1 MNDSLDASLPK
12 KLLLATDL
20 SARCD
25 RPLERARQLAAQWQ
39 AALELL
45 TVREGPQVPAEV
57 VQWLAGPEAS
67 TEAEFDARRDIA
79 REFDGCGFPV
89 SLHFADGDVAEAI
102 AQAAGRMDSDLVIAG
117 AARAN
122 TLGEMFLGSTVER
135 LARSLG
141 RPLLVVRQRARA
153 PYRRILVPTDFSAAA
168 RLALATA
175 ARLFPE
181 AQLIA
186 FHAHEAGLE
195 ALADAAPAGGVGGN
209 LGPRGERFLDA
220 CGLPPQAR
228 ARVVIDSA
236 PGAPQAAI
244 ARYVREHGVDLAV
257 LGLHG
262 QAGMLRLFVGSKG
275 EQLLRSLDCDTLLV
289 CTEASDENT

>member
-1 MNDSLDASLPK
+1 VNDSLDASLPK

-67 TEAEFDARRDIA
+67 AEAEFDARRDIA

-117 AARAN
+117 AARVN
-122 TLGEMFLGSTVER
+122 TLGEIFLGSTVER

-141 RPLLVVRQRARA
+141 RPLLVVRQRVRA
-153 PYRRILVPTDFSAAA
+153 PYRRILVPVDFSAAA

-175 ARLFPE
+175 ARLFPD

-186 FHAHEAGLE
+186 FHVHEVGLE
-195 ALADAAPAGGVGGN
+195 ALADTAPAGDGGG
-209 LGPRGERFLDA
+209 GPGLRGERFLDA
-220 CGLPPQAR
+220 CGLPPQVR
-228 ARVVIDSA
+228 ARIKVDGA
-236 PGAPQAAI
+236 PGKPELLI
-244 ARYVREHGVDLAV
+244 ARYVREHGIDLAV

-262 QAGMLRLFVGSKG
+262 QAGMLRLFIGSKG

>member
-25 RPLERARQLAAQWQ
+25 RPLERARQLAAQWH

-79 REFDGCGFPV
+79 REFEGCGFPV

-117 AARAN
+117 AARVN

-175 ARLFPE
+175 ARLFPD

-195 ALADAAPAGGVGGN
+195 ALADAAPAGAGGS
-209 LGPRGERFLDA
+209 GPGLRGERFLDA
-220 CGLPPQAR
+220 CGLPPQVR
-228 ARVVIDSA
+228 ARIKVDSA
-236 PGAPQAAI
+236 PGKPELSI

-262 QAGMLRLFVGSKG
+262 QAGMLRLLIGSKG

-289 CTEASDENT
+289 CTEASNENT